1 MKKWLLILLL
11 FLPFKVF
18 AYSTSA
24 KSAILMDM
32 DSGRVIYGKDVHYVQ
47 SVASISKIMTAIVA
61 IENSDINKEVIV
73 GDEILKAYGSGIYV
87 QIGEKIKLRDLL
99 YGLMLRSGN
108 DAALAISVAVSGDT
122 DKFVNLMN
130 EKAKKLGMKNTT
142 FNNPSGLD
150 EEKGNFSSAY
160 DMALLMSYA
169 MKNEEFRKITGT
181 RDYTVKTNKMFINGI
196 IKINYFQ
203 VINIL

>member
-1 MKKWLLILLL
+1 MKKLLLILLL

-24 KSAILMDM
+24 KAVILMDM

-47 SVASISKIMTAIVA
+47 SVASISKINSN
-61 IENSDINKEVIV
+61 IEKKVTIGNEV
-73 GDEILKAYGSGIYV
+73 LKAYGSGIYV
-87 QIGEKIKLRDLL
+87 QIGEKIKLEDLL

-122 DKFVNLMN
+122 DKFVEMMN
-130 EKAKKLGMKNTT
+130 DKAKEIGMKNTT

-150 EEKGNFSSAY
+150 EEKGNFSSACFAY
-160 DMALLMSYA
+160 ELC
-169 MKNEEFRKITGT
+169 NEK
-181 RDYTVKTNKMFINGI
+181 
-196 IKINYFQ
+196 
-203 VINIL
+203 